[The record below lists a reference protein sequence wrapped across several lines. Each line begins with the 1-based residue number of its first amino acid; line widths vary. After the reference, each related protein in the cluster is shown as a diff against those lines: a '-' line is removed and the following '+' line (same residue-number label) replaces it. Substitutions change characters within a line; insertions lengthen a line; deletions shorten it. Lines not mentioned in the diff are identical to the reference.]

1 DRNRSH
7 WSTSKTPSYTKSVS
21 WQHHRTVRTNKLFIF
36 KISIQFNILNM
47 NVSVFKILHLSG
59 FFLIF
64 NAAL

>member
-1 DRNRSH
+1 PFLH
-7 WSTSKTPSYTKSVS
+7 LLTAYLI
-21 WQHHRTVRTNKLFIF
+21 RTVRTNKLFIF

-47 NVSVFKILHLSG
+47 NVSVFKMLHLSG

>member
-1 DRNRSH
+1 MAV
-7 WSTSKTPSYTKSVS
+7 YLI
-21 WQHHRTVRTNKLFIF
+21 RTVRTNKLFIF